1 MRVVIHGGL
10 HKTGST
16 SFQKSALRCR
26 RLLRQVGIFYSRV
39 GLKGE
44 HFNHNLWI
52 DDAFYEN
59 DFSWLNPALR
69 KARRRVGENGV
80 MLLSAENL
88 EYFAHTDFPVRLE
101 QGLLEAGASTV
112 AWVFVFRDPVEYH
125 ASLYG
130 QVAAGDAAT
139 VRPVLDFHGSAVL
152 AAKWGSLDFSS
163 FHQVHRF
170 VFEYQGFVADL
181 RRRLIGAV
189 VPFSFEEMVLDA
201 LTPGDP
207 LIAWLTGG
215 RSTLTQLL
223 GDRRLSMRRSR
234 ANQGLGPEQ
243 IERLYLRR
251 FLGEQNRD
259 DLLDEV
265 VLDRLVQHRLRSR
278 ELAQPRVQEL
288 FGHRFS
294 GWRSVLEP
302 RPAFL

>member
-26 RLLRQVGIFYSRV
+26 RLLRQEGVFYPRV
-39 GLKGE
+39 GQKGE

-59 DFSWLNPALR
+59 DFSWLRPVLG

-112 AWVFVFRDPVEYH
+112 AWAFVFRDPVEYH

-130 QVAAGDAAT
+130 QLAGGKELG
-139 VRPVLDFHGSAVL
+139 RPLMDFFGSAVL
-152 AAKWGSLDFSS
+152 VAKWGFLECASL
-163 FHQVHRF
+163 HQRHRF
-170 VFEYQGFVADL
+170 SFDYKGFVADL
-181 RRRLIGAV
+181 RRRLAGSV
-189 VPFSFEEMVLDA
+189 VSFSFEEMVLDSA
-201 LTPGDP
+201 TPGDP
-207 LIAWLTGG
+207 LVDWLTGG
-215 RSTLTQLL
+215 RATLTRLL
-223 GDRRLSMRRSR
+223 GGRRLSSRRLR
-234 ANQGLGPEQ
+234 ANQSLDPGL

-251 FLGEQNRD
+251 FLGGVTHVDPLD
-259 DLLDEV
+259 DAVVDALVRYRLL
-265 VLDRLVQHRLRSR
+265 SR
-278 ELAQPRVQEL
+278 ELAQPMVKEL
-288 FGHRFS
+288 FGNRFPD
-294 GWRSVLEP
+294 WRAVLEP
-302 RPAFL
+302 RPALV